1 MGAESRHEF
10 QRRALES
17 SPLPRTMSS
26 ADASPPV
33 PPAFV
38 IAVFAVAIVVAG
50 IIAYFG
56 FAGHL
61 GAGIP

>member
-1 MGAESRHEF
+1 
-10 QRRALES
+10 
-17 SPLPRTMSS
+17 MSS